1 MKKVLN
7 SNSLKIIAILAMIL
21 DHVAIAFMSLTNP
34 FYYILRIVGRIT
46 APIMFYCLANGFF
59 YTKNKFKYGT
69 RLLLF
74 AVVSQVPYSLFAK
87 GKIFVYDDYNVLFT
101 LFLAFMFLY
110 SLYDV
115 KKYIIKIFYLILVC
129 SLSLFCEYGLFGIVL
144 VWMFYMFRDSKYKT
158 LLYSL
163 LCFLYLII
171 MTMIE
176 GSIIYFVIFMGLFL
190 VVPLLNMDSGKKGKL
205 NLKYLF
211 YIFYP
216 AHLIVLYLIVLLVS

>member
-1 MKKVLN
+1 
-7 SNSLKIIAILAMIL
+7 
-21 DHVAIAFMSLTNP
+21 
-34 FYYILRIVGRIT
+34 
-46 APIMFYCLANGFF
+46 
-59 YTKNKFKYGT
+59 
-69 RLLLF
+69 
-74 AVVSQVPYSLFAK
+74 
-87 GKIFVYDDYNVLFT
+87 
-101 LFLAFMFLY
+101 MFLY

-115 KKYIIKIFYLILVC
+115 KKYIIKIFNLILVC
-129 SLSLFCEYGLFGIVL
+129 FLSLFCEYGLFGIVL

-190 VVPLLNMDSGKKGKL
+190 AVPLLNMDSGKKGKL

-216 AHLIVLYLIVLLVS
+216 AHLIALYLIVLLVS